1 MQEYKV
7 WDAPTRWFHWIN
19 FASVLLLLLTG
30 FLFMYRMQLAIDSR
44 DSKFLIMTL
53 HSWIGY
59 VFAVNLVGRLIWGFF
74 GNRYARWRALLPT
87 WRSLLALAS
96 DLRALCQRQ
105 PYQYVGRSP
114 MSRLAVTVMF
124 LLLLS
129 QAGSGF
135 IRSGIDLYQLPL
147 GPIFASY
154 LAKPDVDPSEL
165 SWRNAAELIDVE
177 KYEIIRPYKALAGTI
192 HRYAT
197 YVIMAVIFLHIAG
210 VTLTEVRQRSDG
222 VSAML
227 SGRRVL
233 TTTPLDTEDSEAD
246 KIVDLERE

>member
-30 FLFMYRMQLAIDSR
+30 FLFMYRKQLAIDSR

-129 QAGSGF
+129 QSRLNDLSRRQIRLDQQDTAGRLEHGGGYNS
-135 IRSGIDLYQLPL
+135 RS
-147 GPIFASY
+147 SRH
-154 LAKPDVDPSEL
+154 E
-165 SWRNAAELIDVE
+165 NAAPACES
-177 KYEIIRPYKALAGTI
+177 RPQKG
-192 HRYAT
+192 RP
-197 YVIMAVIFLHIAG
+197 V
-210 VTLTEVRQRSDG
+210 
-222 VSAML
+222 VSTSA
-227 SGRRVL
+227 
-233 TTTPLDTEDSEAD
+233 
-246 KIVDLERE
+246 